1 MEGTGGSRVVRT
13 FGGVMNAIDDTIC
26 ALSTPAGLGALG
38 VVRITGPEA
47 LGCTRGVFRT
57 PSGALLEEQPE
68 RKAVFGQISDPEG
81 GVLDE
86 AVGVYFRGPRSF
98 TGEDTVEFSCHGS
111 PYILQRLLDSLT
123 DAGCRLAEPG
133 EFSRRAFL
141 NGRVDLAQAEA
152 IGDLIAAENAAMHR
166 LAMRQMR
173 GGFSSELQRLRT
185 ELIDFAALIELEL
198 DFVEEDVEFAHR
210 ERLRGLLD
218 RLKQEIG
225 ALVDSFRTGSAL
237 REGIPVAIVGRPNAG
252 KSTLLNVLLGEQRAL
267 VSDIP
272 GTTRDTVEE
281 VLVIGGMKFR
291 FIDTAGLRATV
302 DVVEA
307 MGIARTLE
315 KATSAA
321 VLVYLID
328 VREAPEQDL
337 QGLLDVEALVGA
349 TPVLVAL
356 NKVDAADPAR
366 WTSALGGRTAV
377 ALSAKTGLGL
387 DTLTEQL
394 VTLAQTDL
402 DTQAQVVVS
411 NARHVTELRLA
422 LEALHAVSRGLD
434 TGLSGEFLA
443 QDLRLSLYHLGRIT
457 GEVTSEDLLGSI
469 FSRFCIGK

>member
-1 MEGTGGSRVVRT
+1 MRT
-13 FGGVMNAIDDTIC
+13 FGLVMNATDDTIC

-38 VVRITGPEA
+38 VVRITG
-47 LGCTRGVFRT
+47 
-57 PSGALLEEQPE
+57 SGALAAVRGMFRTLSGGALETQPE
-68 RKAVFGQISDPEG
+68 RKAVLGQIWDSEET
-81 GVLDE
+81 VLDE
-86 AVGVYFRGPRSF
+86 VVGVYYKGPRSF

-111 PYILQRLLDSLT
+111 PYIVQRLLAMLT
-123 DAGCRLAEPG
+123 EAGCRLAEPG

-152 IGDLIAAENAAMHR
+152 IGDLIASENAAMHR

-173 GGFSSELQRLRT
+173 GGFSSELQRLRS

-218 RLKQEIG
+218 RLKREIG
-225 ALVDSFRTGSAL
+225 LLVDSFRTGSAL

-252 KSTLLNVLLGEQRAL
+252 KSTLLNALLREDRAL
-267 VSDIP
+267 VSDVP

-281 VLVIGGMKFR
+281 VRVLGEMKFR

-315 KATSAA
+315 KAASAA

-328 VREAPEQDL
+328 VREAPEGGL
-337 QGLLDVEALVGA
+337 QGLLDLEAQVGS

-356 NKVDAADPAR
+356 NKVDVAD
-366 WTSALGGRTAV
+366 SAPWRLVLGERPTV
-377 ALSAKTGLGL
+377 ELSAKTGLGL
-387 DTLTEQL
+387 DPLTELL
-394 VTLAQTDL
+394 VSLARQDL
-402 DTQAQVVVS
+402 DTQAQIVVS
-411 NARHVTELRLA
+411 NARHVSELRSA
-422 LEALHAVSRGLD
+422 LDALHAVSRGLD
-434 TGLSGEFLA
+434 TALSGEFLA